1 MKKGICPHDLEFGK
15 DFDNS
20 ETCNECR
27 GEDKLQFEACG
38 DEWEENHRGY

>member
-15 DFDNS
+15 DFDES
-20 ETCNECR
+20 EICDECAE
-27 GEDKLQFEACG
+27 EDNFQYESCG